1 MMMRRDRYILL
12 IDGSTEV
19 CSVALAS
26 EQSGVVAS
34 SFESAKS
41 KQSERLAPMAH
52 EVLSSLPEGGR
63 LEAVVVAEGPG
74 SYTGLRI
81 VAGYAKGLC
90 MALGLPLY
98 TITTT
103 ELLAHT
109 FLSQRS
115 DIDEGALLIPMIDA
129 RRMEVYAGLYD
140 HEATS
145 LTDIKALILTDSE
158 VQDSIKEVIGEKNA
172 YFFGSGA
179 EKAVELF
186 HEWLPN
192 AEYQP
197 NIVPDASTM
206 VQRAWA
212 LLADEEPQDVTYW
225 EPFYL
230 KEYQA
235 KVGVPNKVLKRLQK
249 E

>member
-1 MMMRRDRYILL
+1 MERDRYILL

-26 EQSGVVAS
+26 ERLGIVS
-34 SFESAKS
+34 SAFESAKS

-52 EVLSSLPEGGR
+52 EVLASLPEEGQ
-63 LEAVVVAEGPG
+63 LVAVVVAEGPG

-98 TITTT
+98 TMTTT

-109 FLSQRS
+109 FLSQS
-115 DIDEGALLIPMIDA
+115 DDVDRRALLMPMIDA

-140 HEATS
+140 AEAMS
-145 LTDIKALILTDSE
+145 LTDVKALILTDPE
-158 VQDSIKEVIGEKNA
+158 VQQSIKEAIGDEGEA

-186 HEWLPN
+186 HDLLPK
-192 AEYQP
+192 AKFQP
-197 NIVPDASTM
+197 GIVPDASAM
-206 VQRAWA
+206 MKKAWV
-212 LLADEEPQDVTYW
+212 LVEGGSSQDVTYW

-235 KVGVPNKVLKRLQK
+235 KVGVPNKVLKRLRK